1 MRSKA
6 DKADTFGRP
15 RGTPM
20 VREIH
25 SMKVCVRSRPAGTER
40 LLEFRVQN
48 SDCGGHTDGR
58 DNNNLF
64 Q

>member
-1 MRSKA
+1 
-6 DKADTFGRP
+6 
-15 RGTPM
+15 M

>member
-1 MRSKA
+1 
-6 DKADTFGRP
+6 
-15 RGTPM
+15 M

-40 LLEFRVQN
+40 LLEFRAQN